1 MNTEN
6 TRFTLSIPKEMAEKV
21 DTLKKDYFYDKPYSE
36 MFRQFIQIG
45 IENFDSQEKPKVL

>member
-1 MNTEN
+1 VNTEN